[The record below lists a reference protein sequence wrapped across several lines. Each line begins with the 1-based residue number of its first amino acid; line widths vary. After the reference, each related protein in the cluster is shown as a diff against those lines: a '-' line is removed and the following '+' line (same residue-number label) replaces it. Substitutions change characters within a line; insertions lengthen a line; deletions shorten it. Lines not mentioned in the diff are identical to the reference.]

1 MHHLV
6 FSGDKV
12 FLPIDGSQET
22 PLLEYNPCSDSLR
35 LWKQILEMVGLN
47 SDNHGADVQ
56 ALFDLIKKSFEIEYN
71 CNLNAV
77 FISRYIAANEG
88 RIPVKHDDA
97 SRALSA
103 GPSVYIDQLMINVL
117 FEYIAN
123 YYLWARFQN
132 EVFSFCFPYALNMI
146 DICCRQGYINSDQ
159 NITTLLDVISQKCDA
174 RGITFIADMY
184 WSTIAFIMCHE
195 LAHRYIDSISM
206 VTSSVAPEEIVTL
219 ADRYGFTVYS
229 GLVSGKYNGL
239 NSPFLGIFHDY
250 LYAAPMVLFLF
261 YEDLYFMKSWI
272 YGETLILREHQPFNK
287 RINQLLNMSRE
298 DNHCINLEEGDA
310 VLASFWDISDLFREE
325 LFYKLKN
332 GKLSTF
338 IQKGYRNMSNV
349 SGYEQALLFDNQ
361 VQTALKRFAQDNN
374 IDGNKLIGLY
384 NISVKFE
391 VLDEQVAQNGLVISK
406 EGKTVTIKPY
416 NLRFKLAFALSAI
429 IDTGVTLF
437 SSNGMILTV
446 VQLLRILIEL
456 VESMT
461 LEITE
466 EHARVLIECYRLH
479 ASSIPVEEST
489 ILKKANA
496 SQNTI
501 DQLCTLKCIELVEG
515 RVRLVE
521 EIAVL

>member
-1 MHHLV
+1 M
-6 FSGDKV
+6 
-12 FLPIDGSQET
+12 
-22 PLLEYNPCSDSLR
+22 
-35 LWKQILEMVGLN
+35 
-47 SDNHGADVQ
+47 
-56 ALFDLIKKSFEIEYN
+56 
-71 CNLNAV
+71 
-77 FISRYIAANEG
+77 
-88 RIPVKHDDA
+88 
-97 SRALSA
+97 
-103 GPSVYIDQLMINVL
+103 
-117 FEYIAN
+117 
-123 YYLWARFQN
+123 
-132 EVFSFCFPYALNMI
+132 
-146 DICCRQGYINSDQ
+146 
-159 NITTLLDVISQKCDA
+159 
-174 RGITFIADMY
+174 
-184 WSTIAFIMCHE
+184 
-195 LAHRYIDSISM
+195 
-206 VTSSVAPEEIVTL
+206 
-219 ADRYGFTVYS
+219 
-229 GLVSGKYNGL
+229 
-239 NSPFLGIFHDY
+239 
-250 LYAAPMVLFLF
+250 
-261 YEDLYFMKSWI
+261 
-272 YGETLILREHQPFNK
+272 
-287 RINQLLNMSRE
+287 
-298 DNHCINLEEGDA
+298 
-310 VLASFWDISDLFREE
+310 
-325 LFYKLKN
+325 
-332 GKLSTF
+332 
-338 IQKGYRNMSNV
+338 
-349 SGYEQALLFDNQ
+349 
-361 VQTALKRFAQDNN
+361 
-374 IDGNKLIGLY
+374 Y